1 MADIEFGD
9 THGEQLATVVRVV
22 RDLHRDIYGNGSP
35 GLKKKAEEFMNIAEG
50 VERERARQHKQ
61 NSFKLNLIIAI
72 CALLTVIIGAC
83 SIIVTVA
90 LGLTLVQ
97 RLTELHGGAV
107 EARAVTDWKRA
118 PNSSSACLSLYRL
131 ALPRQAATVLIAA
144 PLWRDASCWSTTIA
158 MCATA

>member
-61 NSFKLNLIIAI
+61 NSFKLNLKIAI
-72 CALLTVIIGAC
+72 CALLTVIIGGC
-83 SIIVTVA
+83 SIIVTVEVSDHKITNPA
-90 LGLTLVQ
+90 KIFGPKGDDPVLL
-97 RLTELHGGAV
+97 
-107 EARAVTDWKRA
+107 
-118 PNSSSACLSLYRL
+118 SATSD
-131 ALPRQAATVLIAA
+131 TLIA
-144 PLWRDASCWSTTIA
+144 
-158 MCATA
+158 